1 MMLRLYRGATV
12 AAGPL
17 IGLYLRRRRARGKED
32 PARFAERFGAPGR
45 ARPPGPL
52 VWVHAASV
60 GESVSILPLIE
71 RLLARRADLSALVTT
86 GTVTSAR
93 LMAERLPERAL
104 HQFAPIDRPDAV
116 ARFLDHWRPGLAL
129 WTESEFWPNLMTET
143 GRRGVPRVLVNARMS
158 AGSFARWRRFRGL
171 IAPLLA
177 GFDLCLAQNEAEA
190 ARLRALGARRVEAPG
205 NLKAAAPPLP
215 VDEAALDAMRAA
227 LGARPLWLAA
237 STHPGE
243 EAIVAAAHREI
254 AAARPDLLTIIA
266 PRHPERGPEVAKLIA
281 AAGLAV
287 ARRGAGEAI
296 TPGTAVYVADTLGEL
311 GLFYRLA
318 GVALIGGSLTPHGGH
333 NPLEPAR
340 LDCALIH
347 GPHMTNF
354 KDDAAAFAEAGA
366 AEAVAD
372 ASALARA
379 VAALL
384 DDAGERR
391 RRAEAGARIARA
403 EARALDRVEAAL
415 APYVDALDADPKAG
429 AEAADARA

>member
-1 MMLRLYRGATV
+1 MMLHLYRGATV

-32 PARFAERFGAPGR
+32 PARFGERFGVAGR

-52 VWVHAASV
+52 VWIHAASV
-60 GESVSILPLIE
+60 GESVSVLPLID

-93 LMAERLPERAL
+93 LMAERLPPRAL
-104 HQFAPIDRPDAV
+104 HQFVPIDRPDAV
-116 ARFLDHWRPGLAL
+116 ARFLDHWRPDLAL

-143 GRRGVPRVLVNARMS
+143 ARRGIPRVLVNARMS
-158 AGSFARWRRFRGL
+158 AGSFARWRRFPGL

-215 VDEAALDAMRAA
+215 VDAAALEAMRAA
-227 LGARPLWLAA
+227 LGARPRWLAA

-243 EAIVAAAHREI
+243 EEIVAEAHRAL
-254 AAARPDLLTIIA
+254 AARRPDLLTIVA
-266 PRHPERGPEVAKLIA
+266 PRHPERGPALAEMFA

-287 ARRGAGEAI
+287 ARRGAGEAPE
-296 TPGTAVYVADTLGEL
+296 PGTAVYLADTLGEL

-318 GVALIGGSLTPHGGH
+318 DVVLIGGSLVPHGGH
-333 NPLEPAR
+333 NLLEPAR
-340 LDCALIH
+340 LDCALLH

-354 KDDAAAFAEAGA
+354 ADNADAFAEAGA
-366 AEAVAD
+366 AETVA
-372 ASALARA
+372 AAAALARA
-379 VAALL
+379 VATLL
-384 DDAGERR
+384 DDADERR

-403 EARALDRVEAAL
+403 GARALDRIEAAL
-415 APYVDALDADPKAG
+415 APYLDALGAARED
-429 AEAADARA
+429 AEASDARA